1 MESVKIEKLIK
12 KYLEG
17 NTSLQEETTLKNYFT
32 KGIVAPHLQE
42 YQTLFTYFVTAKEES
57 YLKTIELS
65 PLKKSKRNYL
75 WLSIV
80 ASIALLVGVFV
91 GKQQYEEYQQ
101 KQEAERLFAELSK
114 GLKLISTNL
123 QKGEQAVASL
133 YTLENTVNK
142 IVK

>member
-1 MESVKIEKLIK
+1 MESINIEKLVE

-42 YQTLFTYFVTAKEES
+42 YQPLFTYFVTAKEES
-57 YLKTIELS
+57 YSKTIALS
-65 PLKKSKRNYL
+65 PLKKTKRNNT
-75 WLSIV
+75 WLSIA
-80 ASIALLVGVFV
+80 ASIALLVSVFV
-91 GKQQYEEYQQ
+91 GKQQYEVYQQ

>member
-1 MESVKIEKLIK
+1 MESIKIEKLIE

-17 NTSLQEETTLKNYFT
+17 NTSLQEETVLKNYFS
-32 KGIVAPHLQE
+32 KEIVAPHFQE
-42 YQTLFTYFVTAKEES
+42 YQPLFNYLVSAKEES
-57 YLKTIELS
+57 CSKTISLPS
-65 PLKKSKRNYL
+65 TKSKTNRKWMAIAASVAL
-75 WLSIV
+75 IV
-80 ASIALLVGVFV
+80 SVFV

-114 GLKLISTNL
+114 GLRLISTNL